1 MDRISGFVVFSL
13 GIGILWQGRHLSIGS
28 LRAPG
33 PGFFPTLIALTLM
46 ILSLFL
52 IIPVE
57 KKKKKERQSFSAR
70 SAGRVLTVLVP
81 LLFYFFFLE
90 YLGFVV
96 TSFLLL
102 TVLFVGFASQR
113 WHIAVLEASL
123 FTGVAY
129 VLFDMLLKS
138 QLPKGVLGF

>member
-13 GIGILWQGRHLSIGS
+13 GIGILWQGRHLAIGS
-28 LRAPG
+28 FRAPG
-33 PGFFPTLIALTLM
+33 PGFFPTLIAVTLI

-52 IIPVE
+52 IIPGG
-57 KKKKKERQSFSAR
+57 KRNKGQSFSIR
-70 SAGRVLTVLVP
+70 STGRVLTVFVP

-90 YLGFVV
+90 YLGFVI

-113 WHIAVLEASL
+113 WHIAVLEAFL
-123 FTGVAY
+123 FTGMAY
-129 VLFDMLLKS
+129 VLFEMLLKS
-138 QLPKGVLGF
+138 HLPKGVLGF